1 MYVTNR
7 QLGTPLGFNPA
18 VIPIASAIVKNTLR
32 FFGSP
37 FGGKLVWGLK
47 KEEFEQRH
55 NNSKWFR
62 YLWYDGYWDKDGA
75 QELPS
80 GMRAQDYYV
89 RRFNICPFIP
99 HDETYDGFK
108 KGNTTD
114 VSLRLTSIPAGMP
127 WPSDIASIPTA
138 AINRVLPI
146 GYTWDATNQRIVTS
160 SAATTTPGYQTPT
173 TTTPGYQTPT
183 TTTPGYQTP
192 TTTTPVTQA
201 GVVAGGM
208 STTPVMLLIGGGLF
222 LLWMLRR

>member
-1 MYVTNR
+1 MYVPNR

-18 VIPIASAIVKNTLR
+18 VIPIAVSVLKNTLK
-32 FFGSP
+32 FLGS

-62 YLWYDGYWDKDGA
+62 SLWYDGYWDKDGA

-138 AINRVLPI
+138 AINRVLPT

-160 SAATTTPGYQTPT
+160 SGNT
-173 TTTPGYQTPT
+173 TTTAPA
-183 TTTPGYQTP
+183 
-192 TTTTPVTQA
+192 TQA
-201 GVVAGGM
+201 GVIAGET
-208 STTPVMLLIGGGLF
+208 STTVLLIGGGLF

>member
-18 VIPIASAIVKNTLR
+18 VIPIAVSVLKNTLK
-32 FFGSP
+32 FLGSL
-37 FGGKLVWGLK
+37 GGKLVWGLK

-55 NNSKWFR
+55 YNSKWFR
-62 YLWYDGYWDKDGA
+62 SLWYDGYWDKDGA

-138 AINRVLPI
+138 AINRVLPT

-160 SAATTTPGYQTPT
+160 SGNT
-173 TTTPGYQTPT
+173 TTTAPA
-183 TTTPGYQTP
+183 
-192 TTTTPVTQA
+192 TQA
-201 GVVAGGM
+201 GVIAGET
-208 STTPVMLLIGGGLF
+208 STTVLLIGGGLF